1 MCGISGI
8 LSPNVDPVELES
20 LAEAMATQ
28 QQHRGPDSHGVYK
41 HDCGVALSHRRLS
54 ILDLSPLGH
63 QPMHSAGGQWTIV
76 FNGEIYNFK
85 ELRQQLSGTFRS
97 DGDTEVLLAALE
109 NWGVE
114 QTLPKLNG
122 MFAFAAWNHE
132 TRELVLAR
140 DRLGQK
146 PLYYGFFENRFV
158 FCSEL
163 HSLKALPRRP
173 ALDRESAALMLRYK
187 AVPAPRSIYQGIF
200 KLPPASFCRLN
211 FKEWTLSEPTLYW
224 TNFSTPLKPTL
235 SSFDE
240 ALDRL
245 DAVLFEATQ
254 RRMIS
259 DVPLGAFLSGGID
272 SSLIVA
278 LMQRAS
284 SNPIKTFTIGFH
296 DRKYNEAEQAAA
308 IASHLGTEHHELY
321 IQSSEVLDLVP
332 GLAKLCD
339 EPFGDASIMPTYLLS
354 KLTREH
360 VTVALS
366 GDGGDEAFG
375 GYNRHAWLPRIQ
387 NTLRRVPQPLL
398 SFASVLVGNPLLRS
412 LLFRAQ
418 ELGLVKVRM
427 LEDKLNKLQSLMR
440 APTLQARYR
449 DVLSDW
455 KEPLNLIPQAQRGF
469 QDEFAGSTAE
479 LSDLRALCFAD
490 ALFYMPNDV
499 LAKVDRASM
508 AVSLEARSPFLDHEV
523 FEFSKTLPD
532 SYLVSGG
539 EGKLLPRRLLGRY
552 IPQQLFERPKMGFA
566 APICE
571 WLRGPLVD
579 WAEALLAS
587 KWLKE
592 ERLLSPEPLQL
603 AWRQHRDEQRDNSG
617 KLWNAFML
625 LDWLEH
631 YG

>member
-8 LSPNVDPVELES
+8 LSPHVDPLELES

-28 QQHRGPDSHGVYK
+28 QHHRGPDSHGVYK

-63 QPMHSAGGQWTIV
+63 QPMHSASGQWTIV

-85 ELRQQLSGTFRS
+85 ELREQLTGPFRS

-109 NWGVE
+109 TWGIE
-114 QTLPKLNG
+114 KTLPKLNG
-122 MFAFAAWNHE
+122 MFAFAAWNHKAQ
-132 TRELVLAR
+132 ELVLAR

-146 PLYYGFFENRFV
+146 PLYYGFFEDKFV

-173 ALDRESAALMLRYK
+173 ALDQESAALMLRYK

-200 KLPPASFCRLN
+200 KLPPASFCRLS
-211 FKEWTLSEPTLYW
+211 FQDWKISEPAPYW
-224 TNFSTPLKPTL
+224 TNFSTRPETASL
-235 SSFDE
+235 SFDE
-240 ALDRL
+240 ALDQL
-245 DAVLFEATQ
+245 DSVLFQATQ

-284 SNPIKTFTIGFH
+284 SSPVKTFTIGFH

-332 GLAKLCD
+332 GLAQLSD

-375 GYNRHAWLPRIQ
+375 GYNRHAWLPKIQ
-387 NTLRRVPQPLL
+387 NTLGRVPQPLL
-398 SFASVLVGNPLLRS
+398 RLASTLVGNPLLRS
-412 LLFRAQ
+412 MLFRAQ

-427 LEDKLNKLQSLMR
+427 LEDKLNKLQSLMN
-440 APTLQARYR
+440 ASTLQARYR

-455 KEPLNLIPQAQRGF
+455 KDPLALIPQANLGF
-469 QDEFAGSTAE
+469 QDEFSGSATD
-479 LSDLRALCFAD
+479 LTDLRALCFVD

-508 AVSLEARSPFLDHEV
+508 AVSLEARSPFLDHQV

-532 SYLVSGG
+532 SHLVSGR

-552 IPQQLFERPKMGFA
+552 IPQELFERPKMGFA

-579 WAEALLAS
+579 WAEDLLAS
-587 KWLKE
+587 KWLDE
-592 ERLLSPEPLQL
+592 GEIVAPQPLRE
-603 AWRQHRDEQRDNSG
+603 AWRQHREGQRDNSG

-631 YG
+631 HG

>member
-1 MCGISGI
+1 
-8 LSPNVDPVELES
+8 
-20 LAEAMATQ
+20 
-28 QQHRGPDSHGVYK
+28 
-41 HDCGVALSHRRLS
+41 
-54 ILDLSPLGH
+54 
-63 QPMHSAGGQWTIV
+63 
-76 FNGEIYNFK
+76 
-85 ELRQQLSGTFRS
+85 
-97 DGDTEVLLAALE
+97 
-109 NWGVE
+109 
-114 QTLPKLNG
+114 
-122 MFAFAAWNHE
+122 
-132 TRELVLAR
+132 
-140 DRLGQK
+140 
-146 PLYYGFFENRFV
+146 
-158 FCSEL
+158 
-163 HSLKALPRRP
+163 
-173 ALDRESAALMLRYK
+173 
-187 AVPAPRSIYQGIF
+187 
-200 KLPPASFCRLN
+200 
-211 FKEWTLSEPTLYW
+211 
-224 TNFSTPLKPTL
+224 
-235 SSFDE
+235 
-240 ALDRL
+240 
-245 DAVLFEATQ
+245 
-254 RRMIS
+254 
-259 DVPLGAFLSGGID
+259 
-272 SSLIVA
+272 
-278 LMQRAS
+278 
-284 SNPIKTFTIGFH
+284 
-296 DRKYNEAEQAAA
+296 
-308 IASHLGTEHHELY
+308 
-321 IQSSEVLDLVP
+321 
-332 GLAKLCD
+332 
-339 EPFGDASIMPTYLLS
+339 
-354 KLTREH
+354 
-360 VTVALS
+360 
-366 GDGGDEAFG
+366 
-375 GYNRHAWLPRIQ
+375 
-387 NTLRRVPQPLL
+387 
-398 SFASVLVGNPLLRS
+398 LRS

-508 AVSLEARSPFLDHEV
+508 ARKAGVSQSAPYRHFSAKVDRASMAVSLEARSPFLDHDV

-532 SYLVSGG
+532 SYLVSRG

-603 AWRQHRDEQRDNSG
+603 AWRHRDEQRDNSG

-631 YG
+631 HG

>member
-8 LSPNVDPVELES
+8 LSPHVDPTELES
-20 LAEAMATQ
+20 LAQAMATQ
-28 QQHRGPDSHGVYK
+28 QQHRGPDSHGVFK

-63 QPMHSAGGQWTIV
+63 QPMHSASGKWTIV

-85 ELRQQLSGTFRS
+85 ALREQLTGPFRS
-97 DGDTEVLLAALE
+97 DGDTEVLLAALDT
-109 NWGVE
+109 WGVE

-132 TRELVLAR
+132 SRELVLAR

-146 PLYYGFFENRFV
+146 PLYYGFFEDKFL

-173 ALDRESAALMLRYK
+173 ALDNESAALMLRYK

-200 KLPPASFCRLN
+200 KLPPATFCRLN
-211 FKEWTLSEPTLYW
+211 FQDWLISEPQRYW
-224 TNFSTPLKPTL
+224 TNFSTLPEPASLN
-235 SSFDE
+235 FDQ
-240 ALDRL
+240 ALDQL
-245 DAVLFEATQ
+245 DSVLFEATQ

-272 SSLIVA
+272 SSLVVA

-284 SNPIKTFTIGFH
+284 SQPIKTFTIGFH

-308 IASHLGTEHHELY
+308 VAAHLGTEHHELY
-321 IQSSEVLDLVP
+321 IQPSEVLDLVP
-332 GLAKLCD
+332 GLAQLSD

-387 NTLRRVPQPLL
+387 NTLGRVPQPLL
-398 SFASVLVGNPLLRS
+398 SLASALVGNPFLRS
-412 LLFRAQ
+412 LLYRAQ
-418 ELGLVKVRM
+418 QLGLVKVRM

-440 APTLQARYR
+440 APTLQERYR

-455 KEPLNLIPQAQRGF
+455 KDPLALIPQATTGF
-469 QDEFAGSTAE
+469 QDEFSGAGPGLT
-479 LSDLRALCFAD
+479 DLRTLCFVD

-508 AVSLEARSPFLDHEV
+508 AVSLEARSPFLDHDV

-532 SYLVSGG
+532 PYLVSGS
-539 EGKLLPRRLLGRY
+539 EGKLLPRRLLERY
-552 IPQQLFERPKMGFA
+552 IPKELFERPKMGFA

-571 WLRGPLVD
+571 WLRGPLMD
-579 WAEALLAS
+579 WAESLLTS
-587 KWLKE
+587 KWLE
-592 ERLLSPEPLQL
+592 ADGIVAPAPLQN
-603 AWRQHRDEQRDNSG
+603 AWHQHLEGQRDHSG

-631 YG
+631 HG